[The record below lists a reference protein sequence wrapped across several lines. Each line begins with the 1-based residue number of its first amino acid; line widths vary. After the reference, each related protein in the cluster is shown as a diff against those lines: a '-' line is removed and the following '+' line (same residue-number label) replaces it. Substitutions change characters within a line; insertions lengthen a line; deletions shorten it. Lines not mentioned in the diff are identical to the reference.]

1 MRGSAVSTAAVLT
14 VLPPKFPHGEVFPPE
29 LSEASS
35 SESSPT
41 VSTPLR
47 QPTWETCAT
56 ISASTQS
63 PPKQKY
69 RMFSLCTRKD
79 SPSISAEQSGRA
91 FTSVTTVVSVMTVSS
106 IPITGPTDEL
116 ESPVEEPPWLT
127 PELDSGRPK
136 ESRTTTPLEF
146 LSDLGSEEDSEL
158 SSAGFSSGDDEE
170 ESLLEHATRAQVAR
184 VRTIVP
190 IRRFIRRFSIIQ
202 AI

>member
-1 MRGSAVSTAAVLT
+1 M
-14 VLPPKFPHGEVFPPE
+14 
-29 LSEASS
+29 
-35 SESSPT
+35 
-41 VSTPLR
+41 
-47 QPTWETCAT
+47 
-56 ISASTQS
+56 
-63 PPKQKY
+63 
-69 RMFSLCTRKD
+69 
-79 SPSISAEQSGRA
+79 
-91 FTSVTTVVSVMTVSS
+91 
-106 IPITGPTDEL
+106 
-116 ESPVEEPPWLT
+116 T

-136 ESRTTTPLEF
+136 ESRATTPLEF